1 MKIVITLGGNALLR
15 RGEALSAENQR
26 RNIEIAVGALAR
38 LAVHHDLVLS
48 HGNGPQVGLLALQN
62 EAYAKENAAVPTY
75 PFDILGAQSQAMVG
89 YMFAQ
94 ALSRALKNIA
104 PDRQIASIITQSE
117 VDPEDPAFQNPTKF
131 IGAMMTEEEADEA
144 RRNRG
149 WTVKQDGDGYRR
161 VVASPQPL
169 RIVEFPVI
177 KRLVDMGTLVIS
189 CGGGG
194 VPVVR
199 DKDGLRGVEA
209 VIDKDFAGS
218 ILATELCA
226 DLLVIATDV
235 DGVYENWGTPESRLI
250 RRATPDELLQMGF
263 AKGSMGPKI
272 EAVCRFVKATGKPAV
287 IGSLDNIETVVA
299 GDSGTWVVPDKE
311 RVVKDE
317 NA

>member
-26 RNIEIAVGALAR
+26 RNIEIAAGGLAR
-38 LAVHHDLVLS
+38 LAERHDLVLS

-62 EAYAKENAAVPTY
+62 EAYAKENASVPTY
-75 PFDILGAQSQAMVG
+75 PFDVLGAQSQAMVG

-94 ALSRALKNIA
+94 ALSRALYA
-104 PDRQIASIITQSE
+104 VSPDRQIASIITQCE
-117 VDPEDPAFQNPTKF
+117 VDPEDPAFENPTKF
-131 IGAMMTEEEADEA
+131 IGAMMTREEADEA
-144 RRNRG
+144 QCKRG
-149 WTVKQDGDGYRR
+149 WVVKPDGNGYRR

-169 RIVEFPVI
+169 RIVELPAI
-177 KRLVDMGTLVIS
+177 KHLVESGALVIS

-199 DKDGLRGVEA
+199 DSHGLRGVEA

-218 ILATELCA
+218 LLAVEICA
-226 DLLVIATDV
+226 DMLVIATDV
-235 DGVYENWGTPESRLI
+235 EGVFLDWGTPASRLI

-272 EAVCRFVKATGKPAV
+272 EAACRFVKATGHPAV
-287 IGSLDNIETVVA
+287 IGSLDNIEAVVA
-299 GDSGTWVVPDKE
+299 GDSGTWIAP
-311 RVVKDE
+311 
-317 NA
+317 